1 MPVSNALVSLVKEF
15 ISGYVVGLDV
25 PIDEME
31 VPGEKGVELDKA
43 GGVDFERLKG
53 STGSTL

>member
-15 ISGYVVGLDV
+15 ISEYVVGLDV
-25 PIDEME
+25 PIDEMK
-31 VPGEKGVELDKA
+31 VPCKKGVELDKA

-53 STGSTL
+53 GTGGAL